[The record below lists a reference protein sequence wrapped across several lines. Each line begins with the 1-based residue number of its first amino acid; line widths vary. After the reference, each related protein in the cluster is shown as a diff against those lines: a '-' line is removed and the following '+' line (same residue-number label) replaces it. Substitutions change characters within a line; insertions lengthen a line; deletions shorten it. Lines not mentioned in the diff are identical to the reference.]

1 MKSLICFLVLL
12 VWTNSFAQF
21 DSLRTEKSRFVSGL
35 IVDEKDNPLP
45 WVTVFNKN
53 SRNAVYS
60 NFDGKFTIEAKPTDS
75 LEFRFVGMHSKN
87 IVADKLEFYLKM
99 YELPMIEVVYG
110 PAYYPQ
116 PKPMNTSVVK
126 VKAKDI
132 KKLKSESLKSISV
145 FVIDE
150 NTKSP
155 LPGAYVRVKGTR
167 DEEWFMT
174 DFYGQVNIECKRGE
188 IIIVSCIGFH
198 PAEVEIT
205 KKDNYLVYLKF

>member
-1 MKSLICFLVLL
+1 MLVLL
-12 VWTNSFAQF
+12 VWANSFAQF
-21 DSLRTEKSRFVSGL
+21 DSLKTEKSRIVSGL

-45 WVTVFNKN
+45 WVSVFNKN
-53 SRNAVYS
+53 SRDAVYS

-75 LEFRFVGMHSKN
+75 LEFRFAGMHSQK
-87 IVADKLEFYLKM
+87 IGAEASDITIKM
-99 YELPMIEVVYG
+99 VELPLLEIVYG

-116 PKPMNTSVVK
+116 SKPMNTSVVK

-132 KKLKSESLKSISV
+132 KKINSESLKSISV
-145 FVIDE
+145 FVIEE

-155 LPGAYVRVKGTR
+155 LAGAYVRVKGAR

-174 DFYGQVNIECKRGE
+174 DVYGQVNIECKKGE

-198 PAEVEIT
+198 TAEVEIT